1 MEDAAESERDKLI
14 VRILAATGLRV
25 GELVGLRVSDII
37 ERPGTRGAYYLKV
50 KGKGAKDRLV
60 PIPGLYRR
68 LRRLAD
74 KGRPAGLSTDRLF
87 VSRRRRPGGDYEP
100 LDTSGVQQMVRLLAA
115 EAGIKKRVYPHLL
128 RHSYATWALT
138 KGINPIMLADIL
150 GHNSLTMIQ
159 QVYAHLA
166 PQDAYDAMARAF
178 QEHS

>member
-1 MEDAAESERDKLI
+1 M
-14 VRILAATGLRV
+14 
-25 GELVGLRVSDII
+25 
-37 ERPGTRGAYYLKV
+37 
-50 KGKGAKDRLV
+50 
-60 PIPGLYRR
+60 PIPGLYLR

-115 EAGIKKRVYPHLL
+115 EAGIKKPVYPHLL

-138 KGINPIMLADIL
+138 KGIDPIMLADVL

-166 PQDAYDAMARAF
+166 PQDAYNAMAKAL
-178 QEHS
+178 QTGD